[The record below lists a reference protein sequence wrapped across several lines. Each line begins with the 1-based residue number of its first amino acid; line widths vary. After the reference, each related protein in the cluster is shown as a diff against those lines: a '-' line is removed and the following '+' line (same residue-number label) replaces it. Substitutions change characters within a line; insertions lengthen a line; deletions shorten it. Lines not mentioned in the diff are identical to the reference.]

1 MADDPKPRIV
11 WDDSKLQLNYANV
24 CNVSSTR
31 EEFNLLFGTNKS
43 WNMAK
48 TDINIELT
56 NRIVMNP
63 ASAKRLAILLANAVQ
78 KYEAE
83 VGPLDLGV
91 TNDDPSIQ

>member
-1 MADDPKPRIV
+1 MADEPKPKIS
-11 WDDSKLQLNYANV
+11 WDDSKMQLNYANV

-43 WNMAK
+43 WNTAK
-48 TDINIELT
+48 KDINIELT

-63 ASAKRLAILLANAVQ
+63 PSAKRLAILLANAVQ

-91 TNDDPSIQ
+91 TSDNPIQ